1 MKKHYNIPVFIPHA
15 GCPFQCLYCN
25 QNKIAAQNS
34 APHPEHL
41 SYLIEPALQTIPADT
56 EIEVAF
62 FGGNFT
68 SLPVNLQSE
77 YLNAVADY
85 LSSKRVAGI
94 RISTRPDAIS
104 SPILDRL
111 ALGGVTTIE
120 LGVQSLHDEVLKASS
135 RGYYAED
142 VFTACELIRQY
153 NFKLGIQ
160 LMIGL
165 PGSTNYHELYST
177 QKTIEINPD
186 MVRIYPTLVIEDTGL
201 HHMYLRNTYQ
211 PLSLDE
217 AVETVLQM
225 FMLFESAHITVIRM
239 GLHPGEELR
248 QPGNIIAG
256 PFHPAFGELVEQAL
270 YKQQAEPLL
279 LWYKENG
286 HASGNVKLYVNP
298 RDISKLVGNKRANI
312 FWWLSNYDLKVIPVG
327 INQLS
332 RNEIGVSADD
342 DNYPLK
348 TITREEFLSRINL
361 EGQ

>member
-41 SYLIEPALQTIPADT
+41 TYLIEPALQTIPAHADI
-56 EIEVAF
+56 EIAF

-68 SLPVNLQSE
+68 SLSAGLQSE
-77 YLNAVADY
+77 YLNATAPY
-85 LSSKRVAGI
+85 LSSGRVAGI
-94 RISTRPDAIS
+94 RISTRPDAIFTS
-104 SPILDRL
+104 ILDNL
-111 ALGGVTTIE
+111 ARSGVTTIE

-165 PGSTNYHELYST
+165 PGSTRYHELYST
-177 QKTIEINPD
+177 QNTIKINPD

-225 FMLFESAHITVIRM
+225 YIQFQIAHIPVIRM

-248 QPGNIIAG
+248 QPGNIVAG

-270 YKQQAEPLL
+270 FKRQAEPLL
-279 LWYKENG
+279 LWHKEAG
-286 HASGNVKLYVNP
+286 HAPGKVKLYVNP
-298 RDISKLVGNKRANI
+298 RDISKLVGNKRGNI
-312 FWWLSNYDLKVIPVG
+312 DWWQSTFELNDITPVG
-327 INQLS
+327 YDRLN
-332 RNEIGVSADD
+332 RNEIGISAADD
-342 DNYPLK
+342 DSPLK
-348 TITREEFLSRINL
+348 TITREEFLSRVNT
-361 EGQ
+361 GQ

>member
-1 MKKHYNIPVFIPHA
+1 VKKHYNIPVFIPHA

-34 APHPEHL
+34 APYPEHL
-41 SYLIEPALQTIPADT
+41 SYIIEPALHTIPADA

-68 SLPVNLQSE
+68 SLPANLQSE
-77 YLNAVADY
+77 YLNAMTDY
-85 LSSKRVAGI
+85 LSSERVSGI

-104 SPILDRL
+104 APILDRL
-111 ALGGVTTIE
+111 AQGGVTTIE

-142 VFTACELIRQY
+142 VFTACELIKQY

-165 PGSTNYHELYST
+165 PGSTYYHELYST
-177 QKTIEINPD
+177 QNTIKINPD

-217 AVETVLQM
+217 AIETVLQM
-225 FMLFESAHITVIRM
+225 YMQFQIAHIPVIRM
-239 GLHPGEELR
+239 GLHPGEELQ

-270 YKQQAEPLL
+270 FKQQAEPLL
-279 LWYKENG
+279 LWYKEHG

-312 FWWLSNYDLKVIPVG
+312 FWWQSNYDLKVIPVG
-327 INQLS
+327 IDQLS
-332 RNEIGVSADD
+332 QNEIGVSTFD
-342 DNYPLK
+342 DNSPLK
-348 TITREEFLSRINL
+348 TITREEFLSLVNT
-361 EGQ
+361 GQ